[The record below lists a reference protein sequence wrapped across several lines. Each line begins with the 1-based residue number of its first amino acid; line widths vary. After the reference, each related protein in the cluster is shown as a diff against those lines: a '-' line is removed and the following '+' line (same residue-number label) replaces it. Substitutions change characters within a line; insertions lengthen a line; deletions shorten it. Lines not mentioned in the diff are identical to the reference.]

1 AALSGRDAGRVAARL
16 GADAARGLR
25 RRARHVSEG
34 PDEGAGELARPHQ
47 RRIYLSEETH
57 FRRGDRAPLEGD
69 PARQRQEGDSLRPF
83 LSRARLPAARDV
95 RGCPDLLPENPQ
107 ARTEPDRGVLRA
119 GARLL
124 VRRRSGPGET
134 NVGRRLQGEQ
144 VQSLGQEVSGHPG
157 PGASGAGAAA
167 HLGLVWL
174 LLQSGPPVGVTVGRV
189 TAVAWPSQQAL
200 AVGLA
205 QAAEG
210 AAPFPGVGPLPE
222 RPIRLILAPTR
233 ATFDSLTGG
242 RLPGWSEGAA
252 FPDRST
258 VVLLSERPSVRLS
271 AALRH
276 ELAHL
281 ALRARVRRAL
291 PLWFE
296 EGYAAVAAGEWDRL
310 DALRLN
316 WQVARGVELDLD
328 ELDRTLRSDQP
339 DATTAYA
346 LATTAVLLLERW
358 GGGRGL
364 EPLIEQLT
372 PDPT

>member
-1 AALSGRDAGRVAARL
+1 M
-16 GADAARGLR
+16 
-25 RRARHVSEG
+25 
-34 PDEGAGELARPHQ
+34 
-47 RRIYLSEETH
+47 
-57 FRRGDRAPLEGD
+57 
-69 PARQRQEGDSLRPF
+69 
-83 LSRARLPAARDV
+83 
-95 RGCPDLLPENPQ
+95 
-107 ARTEPDRGVLRA
+107 
-119 GARLL
+119 
-124 VRRRSGPGET
+124 
-134 NVGRRLQGEQ
+134 
-144 VQSLGQEVSGHPG
+144 SGHAG
-157 PGASGAGAAA
+157 PRTPGAGAAA

-174 LLQSGPPVGVTVGRV
+174 LLQTGPPVGVTVGRV
-189 TAVAWPSQQAL
+189 TAVAWPWQQAL

-205 QAAEG
+205 QAADG
-210 AAPFPGVGPLPE
+210 APPFPGVGPLPD

-242 RLPGWSEGAA
+242 RLPSWSEGAA
-252 FPDRST
+252 FADRGT
-258 VVLLSERPSVRLS
+258 VVLLSDRPTVRLS
-271 AALRH
+271 VALRH

-281 ALRARVRRAL
+281 ALRARVRRPL

-328 ELDRTLRSDQP
+328 EVDRTLRSDEP

-364 EPLIEQLT
+364 APLIEQLT
-372 PDPT
+372 RDPTLDAALRHTYHVTEGDFEVRWQRDVAARYGWLGWASAVGVFWAGLGLMLIWLVRLRRRRDRDRKALLDEGWTLPPDDEPTA

>member
-1 AALSGRDAGRVAARL
+1 
-16 GADAARGLR
+16 
-25 RRARHVSEG
+25 
-34 PDEGAGELARPHQ
+34 
-47 RRIYLSEETH
+47 
-57 FRRGDRAPLEGD
+57 
-69 PARQRQEGDSLRPF
+69 
-83 LSRARLPAARDV
+83 
-95 RGCPDLLPENPQ
+95 
-107 ARTEPDRGVLRA
+107 
-119 GARLL
+119 
-124 VRRRSGPGET
+124 
-134 NVGRRLQGEQ
+134 
-144 VQSLGQEVSGHPG
+144 
-157 PGASGAGAAA
+157 
-167 HLGLVWL
+167 
-174 LLQSGPPVGVTVGRV
+174 
-189 TAVAWPSQQAL
+189 VAWPSQQAL

-281 ALRARVRRAL
+281 ALRARVRRPL

-364 EPLIEQLT
+364 EPLIEHLAH
-372 PDPT
+372 DPTLDAALRDTYHLTEGDFEVRWQRDVAARYGWLGWASAVGVFWAALGLMLIWLVRLRRRRDRGRKALLDEGWALPPDDEPTA

>member
-1 AALSGRDAGRVAARL
+1 M
-16 GADAARGLR
+16 
-25 RRARHVSEG
+25 
-34 PDEGAGELARPHQ
+34 
-47 RRIYLSEETH
+47 
-57 FRRGDRAPLEGD
+57 
-69 PARQRQEGDSLRPF
+69 
-83 LSRARLPAARDV
+83 
-95 RGCPDLLPENPQ
+95 
-107 ARTEPDRGVLRA
+107 
-119 GARLL
+119 
-124 VRRRSGPGET
+124 
-134 NVGRRLQGEQ
+134 
-144 VQSLGQEVSGHPG
+144 SGHPG
-157 PGASGAGAAA
+157 PRAPGAGAAA

-205 QAAEG
+205 QAADR
-210 AAPFPGVGPLPE
+210 AAPFPGVGPLPD

-233 ATFDSLTGG
+233 AAFDSLTGG
-242 RLPGWSEGAA
+242 RLPSWSEGAA

-258 VVLLSERPSVRLS
+258 VVLLSDRPTVRLS

-281 ALRARVRRAL
+281 ALRGRVRRPL

-316 WQVARGVELDLD
+316 WQVARGVRLDLD
-328 ELDRTLRSDQP
+328 DLDRALRGEQP
-339 DATTAYA
+339 EATTAYA

-358 GGGRGL
+358 GGGHGL
-364 EPLIEQLT
+364 DPLIEHLT
-372 PDPT
+372 RDPTLDAALRHTYHLTEGDFEVRWQGDVAARYGWLGWASAVGLFWAGLGLMLIWLVRLRRRRDRGRRALLDEGWTLPPDDEPIA